1 MEGDYWSCCGP
12 WPASHPAARW
22 STAQLQDPGAQ
33 EFQWKKS
40 NQISAVKLDRC
51 TVQSHTEGFLHIL
64 SLTNAGVKIHLKLK
78 LEGETYQRIFSGK
91 AERLALKDQTVTM
104 DVPPSIMRPPMSLG
118 AGPWCQRGHPVL
130 GGGLPLLI
138 LPEAMERGLYG
149 ELNLLPVTVLTPCV
163 LQYSNLAT
171 RVTRIQISFINHIT
185 HIIYP
190 CFGG

>member
-1 MEGDYWSCCGP
+1 MSNSGFMVNDVAGSSREGTAKKVLSRWRGTTGPVVDRGRPATQQPGGQLHSCRTLVLRSSSGRSP
-12 WPASHPAARW
+12 
-22 STAQLQDPGAQ
+22 T
-33 EFQWKKS
+33 
-40 NQISAVKLDRC
+40 
-51 TVQSHTEGFLHIL
+51 
-64 SLTNAGVKIHLKLK
+64 
-78 LEGETYQRIFSGK
+78 SGK

>member
-1 MEGDYWSCCGP
+1 MLFVCF
-12 WPASHPAARW
+12 
-22 STAQLQDPGAQ
+22 TL
-33 EFQWKKS
+33 
-40 NQISAVKLDRC
+40 V
-51 TVQSHTEGFLHIL
+51 FL
-64 SLTNAGVKIHLKLK
+64 
-78 LEGETYQRIFSGK
+78 SGK

-104 DVPPSIMRPPMSLG
+104 DVPPSIMRSVLLQCLLSSCRLEREFTSIIHTTSYCNYVCVCVCMCWSCRPPMSLG